1 MIKGLKMISKIE
13 TETQMRMEKCTESF
27 ESQIKKIRTG
37 RASPSIL
44 DSIQV
49 EYYGASTPLR
59 QLANIVAEDSSH
71 LAVTVFDRNLTPY
84 IEKAIQNSPLGLNPS
99 SAANLIRVPLPP
111 LTEERRKELIK
122 VIRSEAEAARVA
134 VRNIR
139 ASVNKKSKETL
150 KKKEISEDE
159 DRQIQDN
166 VQKLTDRYIKKI
178 DEFLTKKE
186 KEVMTV

>member
-13 TETQMRMEKCTESF
+13 TETQSRMEKCTESF

>member
-13 TETQMRMEKCTESF
+13 TETQSRMEKCTESF

-111 LTEERRKELIK
+111 LTEDRRKELIK

-186 KEVMTV
+186 KEVMKV

>member
-13 TETQMRMEKCTESF
+13 TETQSRMEKCTESF

-111 LTEERRKELIK
+111 LTEDRRKELIK

>member
-1 MIKGLKMISKIE
+1 MISKIE
-13 TETQMRMEKCTESF
+13 TETQSRMEKCTESF

-111 LTEERRKELIK
+111 LTEDRRKELIK

>member
-13 TETQMRMEKCTESF
+13 TETQSRMEKCTESF

-49 EYYGASTPLR
+49 DYYGASTPLR

>member
-1 MIKGLKMISKIE
+1 MIKGLQMISKIE
-13 TETQMRMEKCTESF
+13 TDTQSRMEKCTESF
-27 ESQIKKIRTG
+27 KSQIKKIRTG

-49 EYYGASTPLR
+49 DYYGASTPLR
-59 QLANIVAEDSSH
+59 QLANIVAEDASH

-111 LTEERRKELIK
+111 ITEERRKELIK
-122 VIRSEAEAARVA
+122 VIRSEAEAVRVA

-139 ASVNKKSKETL
+139 ASVNKKSKEML

-159 DRQIQDN
+159 ERQIHDS
-166 VQKLTDRYIKKI
+166 VQRLTDRYIKKI

-186 KEVMTV
+186 KEVMTF

>member
-13 TETQMRMEKCTESF
+13 TETQSRMEKCTESF

-111 LTEERRKELIK
+111 LTEDRRKELIK

-166 VQKLTDRYIKKI
+166 VQKLTDRYINKI